1 MEGWQMDYES
11 LEKQTIRKQNLY
23 IRQLEEQLAV
33 YEEKDRAQERLIE
46 ELNRALQ
53 LFADGVS
60 DKKAGEKG
68 KGGAY
73 E

>member
-1 MEGWQMDYES
+1 MDCES
-11 LEKQTIRKQNLY
+11 LEKQIIRKQNQY
-23 IRQLEEQLAV
+23 IRQLAV
-33 YEEKDRAQERLIE
+33 YEEKDRAQELLIE

-68 KGGAY
+68 KDGAY